1 FKQEM
6 KTVFVMGG
14 SLGARSIN
22 EAIDNNIDAFK
33 KNNLQLIWQTG
44 KLYAG
49 LAAKAEEEKSNVWTN
64 AFITR
69 MEYAYAAADVVVAR
83 AGAMTIAEISVV
95 GKAAVF
101 VPYPFASE
109 DHQAAN
115 AMALVKKN
123 AAIMVRD
130 ADVKLHLMETLLD
143 LVNDEK
149 KIHELGINIS
159 QMSNTQADETIANEI
174 LKTIHK

>member
-1 FKQEM
+1 
-6 KTVFVMGG
+6 MGG

-22 EAIDNNIDAFK
+22 ETIDNNIDAFK
-33 KNNLQLIWQTG
+33 KNKLQLIWQTG
-44 KLYAG
+44 KSYAG
-49 LAAKAEEEKSNVWTN
+49 LAAKAEEEKSNIWTN
-64 AFITR
+64 AFINR
-69 MEYAYAAADVVVAR
+69 MEYAYGAADVVVAR

-115 AMALVKKN
+115 ALALVKKQ

-130 ADVKLHLMETLLD
+130 ADVKTKLMDTILE
-143 LVNDEK
+143 LVQDEK
-149 KIHELGINIS
+149 LIHQLETNI
-159 QMSNTQADETIANEI
+159 Q
-174 LKTIHK
+174 K